1 MSGIIA
7 AGIGA
12 AVSIG
17 TTIYGAIKAKKA
29 EEKANKRATRAAAEI
44 KRLESQRQEII
55 NPYAGVSNLSDM
67 AQDVSSMA
75 TNQTLN
81 LSVATGAA
89 EMQIEEADIALANTL
104 DTLAAT
110 GASAGGATALA
121 QAALQSKKGVAASI
135 ETQEASNNR
144 LKEQS
149 RVEGERR
156 IENLK
161 MSEAQ
166 RMQGINMSEGSRVQQ
181 AETAG
186 AIFEFDKRETRQ
198 MQQLNRQAAIQQGA
212 EQAEINAIAGGNAAI
227 ASGISAVGSI
237 AGAAASNPNFGK
249 TE

>member
-1 MSGIIA
+1 MAGIIA
-7 AGIGA
+7 AAIGGA
-12 AVSIG
+12 ISIG
-17 TTIYGAIKAKKA
+17 STIYAASKAKKA
-29 EEKANKRATRAAAEI
+29 EKKAARRAKRAGNEI
-44 KRLESQRQEII
+44 KRLEGLRQEII

-135 ETQEASNNR
+135 ETQESNNNQLR
-144 LKEQS
+144 EQS

-156 IENLK
+156 IENLR

-166 RMQGINMSEGSRVQQ
+166 RIQGINMSEAGRMQE

-186 AIFEFDKRETRQ
+186 AIFKFDKTETRQ
-198 MQQLNRQAAIQQGA
+198 MQQLNRQAAIQQGQQ
-212 EQAEINAIAGGNAAI
+212 QAEVNAQAGGSAAL
-227 ASGISAVGSI
+227 ASGISAVGSV
-237 AGAAASNPNFGK
+237 AGGIASNIDFG
-249 TE
+249 

>member
-1 MSGIIA
+1 M
-7 AGIGA
+7 AGIVAGA
-12 AVSIG
+12 IIGGVISIG
-17 TTIYGAIKAKKA
+17 STIFAASKAKKA
-29 EEKANKRATRAAAEI
+29 EKKAARRAKRAGNEI
-44 KRLESQRQEII
+44 KRLEGLRQEVI

-104 DTLAAT
+104 DTLAST

-135 ETQEASNNR
+135 ETQEANNNQLR
-144 LKEQS
+144 EQS

-166 RMQGINMSEGSRVQQ
+166 RIQGINMSEAGRMQQ

-186 AIFEFDKRETRQ
+186 AIFQFDKTETRQ
-198 MQQLNRQAAIQQGA
+198 MQALNRQAAIQQGA
-212 EQAEINAIAGGNAAI
+212 EQAEVNAIASGNAAI
-227 ASGISAVGSI
+227 AGGISAVGDI
-237 AGAAASNPNFGK
+237 AGGLVSNPNFGK
-249 TE
+249 